1 VVGGGNDEA
10 LARMLAKRYGKA
22 GELSPAELARFG
34 DRPADVTLT
43 VRLGDRAGLPLMTLG
58 SDRPLPAGVRAKATR
73 EGVTLQLGTTR
84 LDLVASPAA
93 EVALPVNVRA
103 QLRARFRQADSNGD
117 GHLDRMEARRAG
129 FFAALFDAM
138 DRDGDGKVSEK
149 EMLAYVDGVESLC
162 KLAGRSCVSLAF
174 TTEGKGLFDLLD
186 RDGDGRLSVRE
197 LRDAPLLLPLLEG
210 NRDGSLAARHL
221 AAGQVP
227 RRHRA
232 ALALG
237 PSGGRGPFVGV
248 AAFPPRGAEP
258 SRRPAEARGPLWF
271 RKMDRNRDGD
281 VSRKEF
287 VGTDEQFREIDTDGD
302 GLISAEEAE
311 RYDRRKRAGKE

>member
-22 GELSPAELARFG
+22 AKLSPAELARFG

-58 SDRPLPAGVRAKATR
+58 SDRPLPAGVRAKTIR

-103 QLRARFRQADSNGD
+103 QLRARFQQADSNGD
-117 GHLDRMEARRAG
+117 GHLDRMEARTAG

-197 LRDAPLLLPLLEG
+197 LRDAPLLLARLDG
-210 NRDGSLAARHL
+210 DRDGNLAR
-221 AAGQVP
+221 GEVP
-227 RRHRA
+227 RQHRA
-232 ALALG
+232 ALSLG

-248 AAFPPRGAEP
+248 AVFPPRGGDP
-258 SRRPAEARGPLWF
+258 SRRPAGARGPLWF

-311 RYDRRKRAGKE
+311 RYDRSKRARSER